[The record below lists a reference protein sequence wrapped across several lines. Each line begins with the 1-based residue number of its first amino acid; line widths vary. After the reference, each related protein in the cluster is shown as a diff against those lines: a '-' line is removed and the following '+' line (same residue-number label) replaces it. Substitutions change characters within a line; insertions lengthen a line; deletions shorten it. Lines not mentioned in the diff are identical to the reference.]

1 MLSNKNIFL
10 VFAPQIRVSKTVNV
24 HTASEACVVMSCS
37 RIEQHVVICF
47 ELKLKTGFV
56 NRH

>member
-10 VFAPQIRVSKTVNV
+10 VFAPQIRVSKTVKI
-24 HTASEACVVMSCS
+24 HTANGAWFVMSCS

-47 ELKLKTGFV
+47 ELELKTGFV